1 MELWKSASSLI
12 GRHKFKLEGIEH
24 FSKKMIDEWN
34 TKAKLKARKT
44 DEWKYR
50 RGKKIIYTHTQ
61 TRTKKYWMHMIFQ
74 CCRFLFDGFLSLMK
88 SHLSRA
94 STYFRESC
102 SQRIQNMI
110 ISVNDC
116 VHFFA
121 FSSLS
126 LGFSRRSD
134 FRMSHSISFGR
145 DSNGSFRPSAVSTMT
160 RYYTTILWIVR
171 VFYAVFALSF
181 HIKNGSHPLILFGG
195 CYEPHMCLHSIAYIN
210 PV

>member
-50 RGKKIIYTHTQ
+50 RGKKNHLYTHTH

-116 VHFFA
+116 VHFLP
-121 FSSLS
+121 SLLS
-126 LGFSRRSD
+126 LLVSADEAIFVWAIP
-134 FRMSHSISFGR
+134 SHSEGIQMVRFDRRPYRQWNDIIQQSYELCAYFMLSLHFRSISKT
-145 DSNGSFRPSAVSTMT
+145 AA
-160 RYYTTILWIVR
+160 I
-171 VFYAVFALSF
+171 
-181 HIKNGSHPLILFGG
+181 H
-195 CYEPHMCLHSIAYIN
+195 
-210 PV
+210 